1 MDLEAMKTTN
11 LRVLVEADAGAAAGP
26 ESSMLKIK
34 GVDIRLEIN
43 DLARRALGAYA
54 MPFVS
59 EALDDG
65 YNEAPIG
72 PDYANAVA
80 SDYFNNRKMAIY
92 AGSNEV
98 QRGIITKT
106 KLGL

>member
-1 MDLEAMKTTN
+1 MKTTN
-11 LRVLVEADAGAAAGP
+11 LRVLVQADAGAAPGP

-59 EALDDG
+59 EALDEG
-65 YNEAPIG
+65 YNEPPIG
-72 PDYANAVA
+72 PDYANPIA
-80 SDYFNNRKMAIY
+80 SEHFNHRKMAIY

-98 QRGIITKT
+98 QREIITKT